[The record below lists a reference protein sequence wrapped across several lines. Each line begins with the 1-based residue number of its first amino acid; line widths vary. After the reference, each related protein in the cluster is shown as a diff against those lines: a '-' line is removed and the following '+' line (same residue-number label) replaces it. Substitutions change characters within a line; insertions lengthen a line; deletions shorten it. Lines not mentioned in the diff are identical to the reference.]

1 MLGCFRWENRAL
13 FFGSSFMFPAKEV
26 PPHSQPPAVE
36 VPPGGTLVTPHDP
49 VPTRRHHPESTAD
62 TRVPLGGDPSVGR
75 ARRVT
80 SRVHHYG
87 ATVLD
92 VPECRL
98 STLRPRPFFFC

>member
-1 MLGCFRWENRAL
+1 MGEQGSLFWEQ
-13 FFGSSFMFPAKEV
+13 FYVPSKTEV
-26 PPHSQPPAVE
+26 PPHSQPPAFE

-98 STLRPRPFFFC
+98 STPRPRPIFFLLR